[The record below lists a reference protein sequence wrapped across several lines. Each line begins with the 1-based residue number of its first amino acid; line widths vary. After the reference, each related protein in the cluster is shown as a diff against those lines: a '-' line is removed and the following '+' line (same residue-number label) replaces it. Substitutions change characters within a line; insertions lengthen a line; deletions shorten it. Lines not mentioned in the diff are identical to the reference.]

1 MQLQDDGGGGLGLDG
16 GGGLGRGGG
25 GGERGDGGGLG
36 LGRGGGGGG
45 EKGDGGMAVPLA
57 SVQMPQLDVL
67 EATRVPVVL
76 PYVPVML
83 VMETREPVTAP
94 LAFT

>member
-1 MQLQDDGGGGLGLDG
+1 MELDG
-16 GGGLGRGGG
+16 DGGLGRGG
-25 GGERGDGGGLG
+25 DGG
-36 LGRGGGGGG
+36 
-45 EKGDGGMAVPLA
+45 KKVPSA
-57 SVQMPQLDVL
+57 DKSVQMPQLDVL

-76 PYVPVML
+76 LCVPVML